1 MSENR
6 SRSAHVFHFGSCD
19 GRSRNHCNSI
29 SGTTGSL
36 FNLSQPKSNVTPHR
50 SGTGASTSQSSSR
63 AQGDRYS
70 FSSRRSRGTVLSFR
84 SSLFHGAGPD
94 SPVAAKRYR
103 ESRTFVSPGGS
114 RSKPMGFRNS
124 ISSPNLLGRG
134 MDVSPANSTPE
145 VSYVRS
151 RYSATRFR
159 ESSTYVTPG
168 KQLCFRK
175 SIFENNNLTPEE
187 SHVRSRNQFIPDA
200 AKRCRESR
208 IYVSPGGTRSKR
220 MGFRKSIFENDI
232 SPQHSVRPGTDVS
245 PANSTPEVSYVRSR
259 NPDAANRFRKSGSYV
274 SPSGT
279 VFENNI
285 SPNSVSR
292 GTDVSP
298 ANSTPEVSR
307 VRSRCAMSSIIL

>member
-1 MSENR
+1 MLDTMYSDHALPFN
-6 SRSAHVFHFGSCD
+6 FGSCV
-19 GRSRNHCNSI
+19 GRSRNHRNSI

-36 FNLSQPKSNVTPHR
+36 FNLSQPKSNVTPR
-50 SGTGASTSQSSSR
+50 KSGTGASTSQSSSR

-84 SSLFHGAGPD
+84 SSVFHGAGPE
-94 SPVAAKRYR
+94 SPDAAKRYR
-103 ESRTFVSPGGS
+103 AYVSPGGTRS
-114 RSKPMGFRNS
+114 RKMCFRKS
-124 ISSPNLLGRG
+124 TVGRG
-134 MDVSPANSTPE
+134 MDVSPANSSPE

-151 RYSATRFR
+151 RHRCIPNSVRRGTD
-159 ESSTYVTPG
+159 SS
-168 KQLCFRK
+168 
-175 SIFENNNLTPEE
+175 PEV
-187 SHVRSRNQFIPDA
+187 SYVRSRHWCIPNSVRRGTDSSPEVSYVRSRHRFIP
-200 AKRCRESR
+200 
-208 IYVSPGGTRSKR
+208 
-220 MGFRKSIFENDI
+220 N
-232 SPQHSVRPGTDVS
+232 SVRRGTDVS

>member
-1 MSENR
+1 MSENNAR
-6 SRSAHVFHFGSCD
+6 NLFGSRSAHVFNFGSWD
-19 GRSRNHCNSI
+19 GRSRNHRRSI

-36 FNLSQPKSNVTPHR
+36 FNLSRPKSNVTPPK

-70 FSSRRSRGTVLSFR
+70 FSSRRLRGTVLSFR
-84 SSLFHGAGPD
+84 SSSFHGAGPE
-94 SPVAAKRYR
+94 SPDAAKRYR
-103 ESRTFVSPGGS
+103 AYVSPGGTRS
-114 RSKPMGFRNS
+114 RKMCFRKS
-124 ISSPNLLGRG
+124 TVGRG
-134 MDVSPANSTPE
+134 MDVSPANSSPE

-151 RYSATRFR
+151 RHRCIPNSVRRGTD
-159 ESSTYVTPG
+159 SS
-168 KQLCFRK
+168 
-175 SIFENNNLTPEE
+175 PEV
-187 SHVRSRNQFIPDA
+187 SYVRSRHRFIP
-200 AKRCRESR
+200 
-208 IYVSPGGTRSKR
+208 
-220 MGFRKSIFENDI
+220 N
-232 SPQHSVRPGTDVS
+232 SVRRGTDVS

>member
-1 MSENR
+1 MSENNAR
-6 SRSAHVFHFGSCD
+6 NLFGSRSAHVFNFGYCV
-19 GRSRNHCNSI
+19 GRSRNHRNSI

-36 FNLSQPKSNVTPHR
+36 FNLSQPKRNVTPPK

-84 SSLFHGAGPD
+84 SSLFHGAGPE
-94 SPVAAKRYR
+94 SPDAAKRYR
-103 ESRTFVSPGGS
+103 AYVSPGGTRS
-114 RSKPMGFRNS
+114 RKMCFRKS
-124 ISSPNLLGRG
+124 TVGRG
-134 MDVSPANSTPE
+134 MDVSPANSSPE

-151 RYSATRFR
+151 RHR
-159 ESSTYVTPG
+159 
-168 KQLCFRK
+168 
-175 SIFENNNLTPEE
+175 
-187 SHVRSRNQFIPDA
+187 FIP
-200 AKRCRESR
+200 
-208 IYVSPGGTRSKR
+208 
-220 MGFRKSIFENDI
+220 N
-232 SPQHSVRPGTDVS
+232 SVRRGTDVS

-307 VRSRCAMSSIIL
+307 VRSRCAMSSIILKIVFFDL

>member
-19 GRSRNHCNSI
+19 GRSRNHRNSI
-29 SGTTGSL
+29 SGTTGSSL
-36 FNLSQPKSNVTPHR
+36 FNLSRPKSNVTPPK

-70 FSSRRSRGTVLSFR
+70 YSSRRSRGTVLSFR

-114 RSKPMGFRNS
+114 RSKPMGLRNS
-124 ISSPNLLGRG
+124 ISSPHLLGRG

-245 PANSTPEVSYVRSR
+245 PANSTPEVR
-259 NPDAANRFRKSGSYV
+259 
-274 SPSGT
+274 
-279 VFENNI
+279 
-285 SPNSVSR
+285 
-292 GTDVSP
+292 
-298 ANSTPEVSR
+298 R
-307 VRSRCAMSSIIL
+307 VCSRCDEFSNIVISVL